1 MSISYGGKS
10 CIRNCVLCW
19 LNTVEQ
25 KSILA
30 STNLSMEPLD
40 MIRLYSYRFRIE
52 CAFRELTQQIGGF
65 CYHFWSKGMPKLNR
79 YLKKGMVHPLE
90 SITQSRA
97 REKIIATVNTIECH
111 MMLSVIAM
119 GILQMLSLQ
128 YGSLLNISEFRY
140 MRAPSKKTVSETTM
154 MQHLRQHIFRFM
166 VETPHLGITQIIKKK
181 KKRSEIHKDL

>member
-79 YLKKGMVHPLE
+79 YLKKRNG
-90 SITQSRA
+90 T
-97 REKIIATVNTIECH
+97 
-111 MMLSVIAM
+111 SVGEYHAI
-119 GILQMLSLQ
+119 
-128 YGSLLNISEFRY
+128 
-140 MRAPSKKTVSETTM
+140 P
-154 MQHLRQHIFRFM
+154 RQGKNHSNR
-166 VETPHLGITQIIKKK
+166 
-181 KKRSEIHKDL
+181 